1 MITKPKLPPKR
12 GYVEVE
18 INGERTYKIIDE
30 FKQLSDLSENAT
42 TNTGG
47 IDDLG
52 QVASDLAASADDL
65 ATALSALDERIAAL
79 EEAKSN
85 D

>member
-1 MITKPKLPPKR
+1 MIRKPKLKPKR

-18 INGERTYKIIDE
+18 IDGERKYKILDE
-30 FKQLSDLSENAT
+30 YKRMSDLSENTA

-65 ATALSALDERIAAL
+65 ATAISALDERIAAL

>member
-1 MITKPKLPPKR
+1 MIAKPKLPPKR
-12 GYVEVE
+12 GYIEVE
-18 INGERTYKIIDE
+18 INGERTYKMTDDYRRMSE
-30 FKQLSDLSENAT
+30 LSENT
-42 TNTGG
+42 DTNSGG

-65 ATALSALDERIAAL
+65 ATAISALDERIAAL